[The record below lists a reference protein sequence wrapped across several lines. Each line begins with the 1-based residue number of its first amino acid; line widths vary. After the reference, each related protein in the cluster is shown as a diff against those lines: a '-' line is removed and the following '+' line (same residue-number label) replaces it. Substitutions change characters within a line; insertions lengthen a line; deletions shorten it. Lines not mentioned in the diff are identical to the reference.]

1 MASLTGGRSFLLL
14 LLTILVILGVVL
26 SFHQQQEEQ
35 TKSRQLLQE
44 EEGANTRALAPAAD
58 AADGAVPLPADAPD
72 AAADGAGAVAQAAAD
87 VAAVPDPKPKPKED
101 ENEEDETPI
110 AMGQPKVVDRDM
122 FCDADELDNRIDAN
136 GLKPICIPY
145 WGPFYDR
152 VTSVVIGSHTVKELG
167 QMLDH
172 VCANP
177 CGPSFQET
185 VKEYR
190 DWCNTSPEAEWFEMR
205 KSLGVYRVEGFIAVF
220 GCAKDGRDGK
230 YCLERILP
238 ALAKPLNEGGREAKC
253 QYYTS
258 CCFGEMLKT
267 VRYVD
272 QAKIIQDIDAKCPG
286 AAAAAE
292 MSCE

>member
-1 MASLTGGRSFLLL
+1 
-14 LLTILVILGVVL
+14 
-26 SFHQQQEEQ
+26 
-35 TKSRQLLQE
+35 
-44 EEGANTRALAPAAD
+44 
-58 AADGAVPLPADAPD
+58 
-72 AAADGAGAVAQAAAD
+72 VAQAAAD
-87 VAAVPDPKPKPKED
+87 VAAVPDPKPPQEGE
-101 ENEEDETPI
+101 ENEEHEIPI
-110 AMGQPKVVDRDM
+110 AMGQPKVVQHDM
-122 FCDADELDNRIDAN
+122 YCDSEELDRRIDAN
-136 GLKPICIPY
+136 GVTPVCVPY

-152 VTSVVIGSHTVKELG
+152 VTSVTIGSHTVTELA

-172 VCANP
+172 ICASP
-177 CGPSFQET
+177 CGPSFQEV

-190 DWCNTSPEAEWFEMR
+190 EWCNTSPDAGWFEMKKAR
-205 KSLGVYRVEGFIAVF
+205 GIYRVEGFIAVL

-258 CCFGEMLKT
+258 CCFGEYMKT
-267 VRYVD
+267 ARYVD

>member
-1 MASLTGGRSFLLL
+1 
-14 LLTILVILGVVL
+14 
-26 SFHQQQEEQ
+26 
-35 TKSRQLLQE
+35 
-44 EEGANTRALAPAAD
+44 
-58 AADGAVPLPADAPD
+58 
-72 AAADGAGAVAQAAAD
+72 VAQAAAD
-87 VAAVPDPKPKPKED
+87 VAAVPDPKPPQEGEE
-101 ENEEDETPI
+101 ENEEHEIPI
-110 AMGQPKVVDRDM
+110 ALGQPKVVQRDM
-122 FCDADELDNRIDAN
+122 YCDSEELDRRIDAN
-136 GLKPICIPY
+136 GVMPVCVPY

-152 VTSVVIGSHTVKELG
+152 VTSVTIGSHTVTELG

-172 VCANP
+172 ICASP
-177 CGPSFQET
+177 CGPSFQEA

-190 DWCNTSPEAEWFEMR
+190 EWCNTSPDAGWFEMKKAR
-205 KSLGVYRVEGFIAVF
+205 GIYRVEGFIAVL

-238 ALAKPLNEGGREAKC
+238 ALGKPLNEGGREAKC

-258 CCFGEMLKT
+258 CCFGEYMKT